1 MSISSILNS
10 ISSDRIDN
18 ESSSNIISSSK
29 LSGNDNIYNSAIVSS
44 SENSSI
50 IINSL
55 DNSFNIGNS
64 STSGFDN
71 INNSNE
77 YLMEID
83 NLIRRKDG
91 KIPFLDM
98 AFNLI
103 FKKRRKKPA
112 IIQIDNLA
120 TSKNVHNDEN
130 CDRIDQTDNN
140 IKYTAED
147 IFYGS
152 DLTEIEES
160 TKKSRGRKRS
170 FPKNA
175 KTKLNE
181 SAQSSSSPPI
191 IKQKRKYNKEHP
203 NLTITTA
210 TTAATTT
217 VIPLPTTP
225 DMPDTIATSTS
236 SQSGGKK
243 SIFKCRVFGCEKV
256 FSSSS
261 NRSRHQRLKHLED
274 DIDDEDKD
282 DSNNSD
288 NNNDNDNDYKDDNNN
303 KNKKNKKNKKKKS
316 KNNKTYKCSECGKN
330 FAIISTLNHHKHL
343 RKV

>member
-10 ISSDRIDN
+10 ISSDRIDK
-18 ESSSNIISSSK
+18 ESSSNIISSK
-29 LSGNDNIYNSAIVSS
+29 
-44 SENSSI
+44 
-50 IINSL
+50 
-55 DNSFNIGNS
+55 
-64 STSGFDN
+64 
-71 INNSNE
+71 

-140 IKYTAED
+140 IKYKAED
-147 IFYGS
+147 IFY
-152 DLTEIEES
+152 
-160 TKKSRGRKRS
+160 
-170 FPKNA
+170 
-175 KTKLNE
+175 
-181 SAQSSSSPPI
+181 
-191 IKQKRKYNKEHP
+191 EHP
-203 NLTITTA
+203 NLTITTV

-225 DMPDTIATSTS
+225 DMPNTIATSTS

-243 SIFKCRVFGCEKV
+243 SIFKCRVFGCEK
-256 FSSSS
+256 
-261 NRSRHQRLKHLED
+261 
-274 DIDDEDKD
+274 
-282 DSNNSD
+282 
-288 NNNDNDNDYKDDNNN
+288 
-303 KNKKNKKNKKKKS
+303 
-316 KNNKTYKCSECGKN
+316 C
-330 FAIISTLNHHKHL
+330 
-343 RKV
+343 

>member
-10 ISSDRIDN
+10 ISSDRIDK

-140 IKYTAED
+140 IKYKAED

-175 KTKLNE
+175 KTK
-181 SAQSSSSPPI
+181 
-191 IKQKRKYNKEHP
+191 YNKEHP
-203 NLTITTA
+203 NLTITTV

-225 DMPDTIATSTS
+225 DMPNTIATSTS

-243 SIFKCRVFGCEKV
+243 SIFKCRVFGCEK
-256 FSSSS
+256 
-261 NRSRHQRLKHLED
+261 
-274 DIDDEDKD
+274 
-282 DSNNSD
+282 
-288 NNNDNDNDYKDDNNN
+288 
-303 KNKKNKKNKKKKS
+303 
-316 KNNKTYKCSECGKN
+316 
-330 FAIISTLNHHKHL
+330 
-343 RKV
+343 